1 METKR
6 KLTLASLAFTAV
18 AGGSLLVASQT
29 QAFERVGSTD
39 FAQAL
44 ATRFNLNVDEVKTF
58 LDEQHAEH
66 KQDMLIDMEARLNER
81 LDQAVADGKITAEQK
96 AAIVA
101 KHDEVMSKMEA
112 LKDASQEER
121 HEAMKTL
128 HEELKT
134 WAESQGFD
142 MKWIGGMPMKM
153 KFRHGF
159 GPHGGQPSAEIE

>member
-18 AGGSLLVASQT
+18 AGGSLLLASQT
-29 QAFERVGSTD
+29 QAFERVGSSD

-66 KQDMLIDMEARLNER
+66 KQDILSER

-96 AAIVA
+96 AAIIA
-101 KHDEVMSKMEA
+101 KHDEMRAEMEA
-112 LKDASQEER
+112 LKNLPEEER
-121 HEAMKTL
+121 REAMKT
-128 HEELKT
+128 HHDEMKS
-134 WAESQGFD
+134 WAESQGLD

-159 GPHGGQPSAEIE
+159 GPHGE